1 MQGAGSSNIL
11 LWFTIRKIF
20 HFSLETIPNRPPQH
34 YFIYGFLGEMSL
46 CILRTGHSSRGNRCL
61 LVKAFLPFSPTAH
74 LPFLSHYIIINLNIK
89 ALPQSKCCTFSWNP
103 WRDPKDHSG
112 VWAFSRNLSQELTH
126 PRWYLN
132 ENDTSFARA
141 PEIFHVSVRDPAGL
155 CQCPGPS
162 LSTSAPRPWKQK
174 SPEDLHKCCSFT
186 GCQGGPGDAAE
197 KSSWKSNYGCLP
209 QQRSSGAV
217 SQPLFSCTQKG
228 EKRNSVCSKYLFT
241 GWGG

>member
-1 MQGAGSSNIL
+1 MLYFL
-11 LWFTIRKIF
+11 LKSMTWPEGPQWCVSLFQEFKPRVYPSEVISKREWYQLCKGTRN
-20 HFSLETIPNRPPQH
+20 FS
-34 YFIYGFLGEMSL
+34 
-46 CILRTGHSSRGNRCL
+46 
-61 LVKAFLPFSPTAH
+61 
-74 LPFLSHYIIINLNIK
+74 
-89 ALPQSKCCTFSWNP
+89 
-103 WRDPKDHSG
+103 
-112 VWAFSRNLSQELTH
+112 
-126 PRWYLN
+126 
-132 ENDTSFARA
+132 
-141 PEIFHVSVRDPAGL
+141 HVSVRDPAGL

-217 SQPLFSCTQKG
+217 PQPLFSCTQKG